1 MDREVLLT
9 QEQPQNSFI
18 FFQSIK
24 EKRPARQFL
33 PFLKYLPKS
42 LKDVQSA
49 LYLMI
54 LVVFFFSLKAIHS
67 VIPLRETFIFLFLKP
82 WLFNLLCTIA
92 YKIFTNI
99 FS

>member
-1 MDREVLLT
+1 MDREVLL
-9 QEQPQNSFI
+9 QESRPRIHSF
-18 FFQSIK
+18 FFQSTT

-67 VIPLRETFIFLFLKP
+67 VIPLRETFISI
-82 WLFNLLCTIA
+82 W
-92 YKIFTNI
+92 FTK
-99 FS
+99 